1 MQTSLKLYYSPGACS
16 LAPHILLRETGM
28 PFTLEKVDTGKHV
41 TAAGADYYA
50 ISPKGQVPLIEF
62 DDGTRLSEGPV
73 IAQYIAD
80 QAGAHALMPP
90 AGSLARYRVM
100 EWQNFVTSELH
111 KSFTPLFHN
120 DVDATAK
127 KALAAVLRKK
137 LVWLDGQL
145 DGKSYLTG
153 DTFTAADAYLF
164 TVLGWAK
171 PVQIDL
177 VGLSNIGAF
186 MARVAARPS
195 VQAAMKAERLI
206 A

>member
-1 MQTSLKLYYSPGACS
+1 MQTSLKLYYAPGACS
-16 LAPHILLRETGM
+16 LAPHILLHETGT
-28 PFTLEKVDTGKHV
+28 PFTLEKVDTGKHL
-41 TAAGADYYA
+41 TAAGTDYYTV
-50 ISPKGQVPLIEF
+50 SSKGQVPLLEL

-80 QAGAHALMPP
+80 RAGAHALMPP

-100 EWQNFVTSELH
+100 EWQNFITSEIH

-153 DTFTAADAYLF
+153 ETFTAADAYLF

-171 PVQIDL
+171 LVQIDL
-177 VGLSNIGAF
+177 ADLTNVVAF
-186 MARVAARPS
+186 MARVAIRPA